1 MKTAII
7 TGAGIRIGKAVATI
21 LASNG
26 YHVVCHANRS
36 IEKAERLV
44 QTITNGGGSAEAVQA
59 DLSSMDEVMLLGE
72 RLCEQYNSV
81 DLLVNNAALYER
93 CLFEDVS
100 LEAYRKMQTV
110 NVDAPFFLTQSL
122 LAPLRK
128 AKGVVINITDSAL
141 DLPYGRYSH
150 YFVSKAGIEMLTK
163 VLAIEL
169 APDIRVNGVAP
180 GTVAYPENFS
190 DSLRESIRSK
200 IPLARIGSEADIAKA
215 VWYLV
220 EQATF
225 TTGQVLR
232 VDGGSSVG
240 KSM

>member
-1 MKTAII
+1 MKIAVV
-7 TGAGIRIGKAVATI
+7 TGAGIRIGKSVATI
-21 LASNG
+21 LAKNG

-36 IEKAERLV
+36 IEKAESLAAMINN
-44 QTITNGGGSAEAVQA
+44 TGGSAQSVRA
-59 DLSSMDEVMLLGE
+59 DLSSLEAVRQLGE
-72 RLCEQYNSV
+72 DLHQQYDSIDV
-81 DLLVNNAALYER
+81 LVNNAALYQR

-100 LEAYRKMQTV
+100 LEAYRTMQTV
-110 NVDAPFFLTQSL
+110 NVDAPFFLTQAL
-122 LAPLRK
+122 LPSLRK
-128 AKGVVINITDSAL
+128 AQGNVINITDSAL
-141 DLPYGRYSH
+141 ELPYGRYSH

-190 DSLRESIRSK
+190 DKLRESIRSK
-200 IPLARIGSEADIAKA
+200 IPLARIGSEQDIANA

-225 TTGQVLR
+225 TTGQILR

-240 KSM
+240 KAM

>member
-1 MKTAII
+1 MKIAVV

-21 LASNG
+21 FAKHG

-36 IEKAERLV
+36 IEQAEALV
-44 QTITNGGGSAEAVQA
+44 RTIKEAGGSAEAVQA
-59 DLSSMDEVMLLGE
+59 DLSSLDAVSQLGA
-72 RLCEQYNSV
+72 
-81 DLLVNNAALYER
+81 DLRQRYESIDVLVNNAALYER
-93 CLFEDVS
+93 CLFEEVS
-100 LEAYRKMQTV
+100 LEAYRTMQTV

-122 LAPLRK
+122 LSALRK
-128 AKGVVINITDSAL
+128 AQGNVINITDSAL
-141 DLPYGRYSH
+141 ELPYGRYSH

-169 APDIRVNGVAP
+169 APDVRVNGVAP

-190 DSLRESIRSK
+190 DKLRESIRSK
-200 IPLARIGSEADIAKA
+200 IPLARIGSEQDIANA

-240 KSM
+240 KAM